1 MNLNFKQLRYLCALA
16 DTGNYH
22 TAAQKL
28 FVTQPTLSIAIKNL
42 EASLGTV
49 LFVRTAREV
58 IPTEAGKIVI
68 AYARRILELDQEM
81 YQKLGQLQQPPKQEL
96 RIGTYLILYALLMPT
111 LITEFHQLHP
121 EINLA
126 TLHCHYA
133 ALEKALLKNNL
144 DLILCVQEE
153 PNPLLDNIQL
163 KKEHLLAALPPDHPA
178 CQKARLLPDLPFPYL
193 DIRELNGD
201 NFYIQYPHQQI
212 RWQEN
217 KLWEI
222 RGFQPGRIKETDSI
236 DLSVRLASEGL
247 GVAFT
252 MESYLKAL
260 HVQKPIRYFITG
272 DLKTCPWLTICV
284 PRGHSR
290 LPVIRDC
297 IRLLKKEI
305 QTLC

>member
-22 TAAQKL
+22 AAAQKL

-42 EASLGTV
+42 ETSLGTL
-49 LFVRTAREV
+49 LFIRTSREA
-58 IPTEAGKIVI
+58 IPTEAGKIMI

-81 YQKLGQLQQPPKQEL
+81 SQKLGQLHQPPRQEL
-96 RIGTYLILYALLMPT
+96 RIGTYLIFYALLMPT
-111 LITEFHQLHP
+111 LIAEFHQLHP
-121 EINLA
+121 EINLV

-144 DLILCVQEE
+144 DLILCVQDE
-153 PNPLLDNIQL
+153 PNPLLDNIHL

-178 CQKARLLPDLPFPYL
+178 CQKARPLPDLPFPYL
-193 DIRELNGD
+193 DIRELNGE

-217 KLWEI
+217 KLLEAK
-222 RGFQPGRIKETDSI
+222 GFQPGKIKEIDSI

-247 GVAFT
+247 GAAFT

-272 DLKTCPWLTICV
+272 DLQTCPWLTICV

-290 LPVIRDC
+290 LPVVRDC
-297 IRLLKKEI
+297 IRLLEKEI